1 MNLQN
6 RVNESK
12 KLLEEIET
20 HGLKEDEFLELTGIK
35 PIYKLIQVGKFLN
48 LQSHILNG
56 KMFAAMI
63 TELMKVEKKAKNM
76 KLLKRIN
83 KDELEKGNR
92 LDK

>member
-1 MNLQN
+1 
-6 RVNESK
+6 
-12 KLLEEIET
+12 
-20 HGLKEDEFLELTGIK
+20 
-35 PIYKLIQVGKFLN
+35 
-48 LQSHILNG
+48 
-56 KMFAAMI
+56 MFAAMI